1 LPCLAVCFRVR
12 GDRHRLSD
20 GSDLDGWT
28 FTPSRRWF
36 ALNHRV
42 APRPMSR
49 YETAVVSPLAIEDAA
64 ELSLRRVA
72 PRVRAGDSV
81 AAMAHFRDVV
91 REELPEVD
99 VGRLRGPLSPA
110 WVPLPIDAI
119 GTFCAGTADEALV
132 VDHLVTTDD
141 DRFGWPRF
149 ELAWISN
156 DLDLDHD
163 DVWLR

>member
-1 LPCLAVCFRVR
+1 
-12 GDRHRLSD
+12 
-20 GSDLDGWT
+20 
-28 FTPSRRWF
+28 
-36 ALNHRV
+36 
-42 APRPMSR
+42 M
-49 YETAVVSPLAIEDAA
+49 
-64 ELSLRRVA
+64 
-72 PRVRAGDSV
+72 
-81 AAMAHFRDVV
+81 
-91 REELPEVD
+91 
-99 VGRLRGPLSPA
+99 
-110 WVPLPIDAI
+110 PIDAI